1 MLGITFLPEYR
12 CCEREKQLIFRFF
25 YEKPIENGLNLLK
38 KNKIPAN
45 EAISSSDAVFFVCT
59 VDETAVS

>member
-25 YEKPIENGLNLLK
+25 HEKPIENGLNLLK
-38 KNKIPAN
+38 KNKISAN
-45 EAISSSDAVFFVCT
+45 EAILSSKAVFSLYAF
-59 VDETAVS
+59 DETAVS

>member
-25 YEKPIENGLNLLK
+25 HEKPIENGLNLLK
-38 KNKIPAN
+38 KNRISAN
-45 EAISSSDAVFFVCT
+45 EAILSSDTVFFVCA